1 MMQVTQKRE
10 DDILTNRYFIGSV
23 ALHLTKKITNMQTGL
38 LHLHNLL
45 RWIIF
50 ILLLV
55 SIIKAYSGWKG
66 KKIFSAGDAKVWLFT
81 MIASHVTL
89 LLGLYQWL
97 MGRYGLLTFEIP
109 EGTSRMKDTFIRFF
123 QVEHP
128 VSMLLA
134 IVFITLGRGMAK
146 KQVSD
151 TDKYRKAFIYFLL
164 GLILILAAVPWP
176 FRGEVIGRPL
186 FPGM

>member
-1 MMQVTQKRE
+1 ME
-10 DDILTNRYFIGSV
+10 
-23 ALHLTKKITNMQTGL
+23 TGL

-45 RWIIF
+45 RWIIV
-50 ILLLV
+50 ILLLL
-55 SIIKAYSGWKG
+55 SIVKAYTGWKG
-66 KKIFSAGDAKVWLFT
+66 NKSFSAGDAKIWLFT
-81 MIASHVTL
+81 MIASHITL

-109 EGTSRMKDTFIRFF
+109 AGSSRMKDPFIRFF

-134 IVFITLGRGMAK
+134 ILFITLGRGMAK
-146 KQVSD
+146 KDLSD
-151 TDKYRKAFIYFLL
+151 SLKYRQAFVYFFVALL
-164 GLILILAAVPWP
+164 LLLAAVPWP
-176 FRGEVIGRPL
+176 FRGEIIGRPL

>member
-1 MMQVTQKRE
+1 ME
-10 DDILTNRYFIGSV
+10 
-23 ALHLTKKITNMQTGL
+23 TGL

-45 RWIIF
+45 RWIIVV
-50 ILLLV
+50 LLLL
-55 SIIKAYSGWKG
+55 SIVKAYTGWKG
-66 KKIFSAGDAKVWLFT
+66 NKSFSAGDAKIWLFT
-81 MIASHVTL
+81 MIASHITL

-109 EGTSRMKDTFIRFF
+109 EGISRMKDPFIRFF

-134 IVFITLGRGMAK
+134 ILFITLGRGMAK
-146 KQVSD
+146 KDLSD
-151 TDKYRKAFIYFLL
+151 SLKYRQAFVYFFVALL
-164 GLILILAAVPWP
+164 LLLAAVPWP
-176 FRGEVIGRPL
+176 FRGEIIGRPL

>member
-1 MMQVTQKRE
+1 ME
-10 DDILTNRYFIGSV
+10 
-23 ALHLTKKITNMQTGL
+23 TGL

-45 RWIIF
+45 RWIIVV
-50 ILLLV
+50 LLLL
-55 SIIKAYSGWKG
+55 SIVKAYTGWKG
-66 KKIFSAGDAKVWLFT
+66 NKSFSAGDAKIWLFT
-81 MIASHVTL
+81 MIASHITL

-109 EGTSRMKDTFIRFF
+109 EGSSRMKDPFIRFF

-134 IVFITLGRGMAK
+134 ILFITLGRGMAK
-146 KQVSD
+146 KDLSD
-151 TDKYRKAFIYFLL
+151 SLKYRQAFVYFFVALL
-164 GLILILAAVPWP
+164 LLLAAVPWP
-176 FRGEVIGRPL
+176 FRGEIIGRPL

>member
-1 MMQVTQKRE
+1 ME
-10 DDILTNRYFIGSV
+10 
-23 ALHLTKKITNMQTGL
+23 TGL

-45 RWIIF
+45 RWVIF

-55 SIIKAYSGWKG
+55 SLFKSYSGWKG
-66 KKIFSAGDAKVWLFT
+66 NKAFTAGDKKLWLFT
-81 MIASHVTL
+81 MIAAHITL

-97 MGRYGLLTFEIP
+97 LGRYGLLTFEIA
-109 EGTSRMKDTFIRFF
+109 EGTSRMKDPFIRFF

-134 IVFITLGRGMAK
+134 IVMITLGYGNAK
-146 KQVSD
+146 KQVAD
-151 TDKYRKAFIYFLL
+151 QVKFKKATYAFLVAL
-164 GLILILAAVPWP
+164 VLILLAVPWP
-176 FRGEVIGRPL
+176 FRGDIIGRPL

>member
-1 MMQVTQKRE
+1 ME
-10 DDILTNRYFIGSV
+10 
-23 ALHLTKKITNMQTGL
+23 TGL

-45 RWIIF
+45 RWIIVV
-50 ILLLV
+50 LLLL
-55 SIIKAYSGWKG
+55 SIIKAYTGWKG
-66 KKIFSAGDAKVWLFT
+66 NKSFLAGDAKIWLFT
-81 MIASHVTL
+81 MIASHITL

-109 EGTSRMKDTFIRFF
+109 AGSSRMKDPFIRFF

-134 IVFITLGRGMAK
+134 ILFITLGRGMAK
-146 KQVSD
+146 KDLSD
-151 TDKYRKAFIYFLL
+151 SLKYRQAFVYFFVALL
-164 GLILILAAVPWP
+164 LLLAAVPWP
-176 FRGEVIGRPL
+176 FRGEIIGRPL

>member
-1 MMQVTQKRE
+1 ME
-10 DDILTNRYFIGSV
+10 
-23 ALHLTKKITNMQTGL
+23 TGL

-45 RWIIF
+45 RWIIVV
-50 ILLLV
+50 LLLL
-55 SIIKAYSGWKG
+55 SIVKAYNGWKG
-66 KKIFSAGDAKVWLFT
+66 NKSFSAGDAKIWLFT
-81 MIASHVTL
+81 MIASHITL

-109 EGTSRMKDTFIRFF
+109 AGSSRMKDPFIRFF

-134 IVFITLGRGMAK
+134 ILFITLGRGMAK
-146 KQVSD
+146 KDLSD
-151 TDKYRKAFIYFLL
+151 SLKYRQAFVYFFVALL
-164 GLILILAAVPWP
+164 LLLAAVPWP
-176 FRGEVIGRPL
+176 FRGEIIGRPL

>member
-1 MMQVTQKRE
+1 ME
-10 DDILTNRYFIGSV
+10 
-23 ALHLTKKITNMQTGL
+23 TGL

-45 RWIIF
+45 RWIIVV
-50 ILLLV
+50 LLLL
-55 SIIKAYSGWKG
+55 SIVKAYTGWKG
-66 KKIFSAGDAKVWLFT
+66 NKSFSAGDAKIWLFT
-81 MIASHVTL
+81 MIASHITL

-109 EGTSRMKDTFIRFF
+109 AGSSRMKDPFIRFF

-134 IVFITLGRGMAK
+134 ILFITLGRGMAK
-146 KQVSD
+146 KDLSD
-151 TDKYRKAFIYFLL
+151 SLKYRQAFVYFFVALL
-164 GLILILAAVPWP
+164 LLLAAVPWP
-176 FRGEVIGRPL
+176 FRGEIIGRPL

>member
-1 MMQVTQKRE
+1 ME
-10 DDILTNRYFIGSV
+10 
-23 ALHLTKKITNMQTGL
+23 TGL

-45 RWIIF
+45 RWIIVV
-50 ILLLV
+50 LLLL
-55 SIIKAYSGWKG
+55 SIVKAYTGWKG
-66 KKIFSAGDAKVWLFT
+66 NKSFSAGDAKIWLFT
-81 MIASHVTL
+81 MIASHITL

-109 EGTSRMKDTFIRFF
+109 EGSSRMKDPFIRFF

-134 IVFITLGRGMAK
+134 ILFITLGRGMAK
-146 KQVSD
+146 NDLSD
-151 TDKYRKAFIYFLL
+151 SLKYRQAFVYFFVALL
-164 GLILILAAVPWP
+164 LLLAAVPWP
-176 FRGEVIGRPL
+176 FRGEIIGRPL

>member
-1 MMQVTQKRE
+1 ME
-10 DDILTNRYFIGSV
+10 
-23 ALHLTKKITNMQTGL
+23 TGL

-45 RWIIF
+45 RWIIVV
-50 ILLLV
+50 LLLL
-55 SIIKAYSGWKG
+55 SIVKAYTGGKG
-66 KKIFSAGDAKVWLFT
+66 NKSFSAGDAKIWLFT
-81 MIASHVTL
+81 MIASHITL

-109 EGTSRMKDTFIRFF
+109 AGSSRMKDPFIRFF

-134 IVFITLGRGMAK
+134 ILFITLGRGMAK
-146 KQVSD
+146 KDLSD
-151 TDKYRKAFIYFLL
+151 SLKYRQAFVYFFVALL
-164 GLILILAAVPWP
+164 LLLAAVPWP
-176 FRGEVIGRPL
+176 FRGEIIGRPL